1 MNVRLATESE
11 LCDVLGLCK
20 SLVKESPVFSKQP
33 FNERTTMA
41 FIQQQISKDAVLVA
55 LDEYQNIVGAAI
67 CAVYV
72 DWRTGQRI
80 AVEQGIYVLPEY
92 RTTKAGILLVK
103 GFQEWAVHNN
113 AERIQI
119 GTMSG
124 IEAERVVKL
133 YERLGFTQCGYV
145 LEQEI

>member
-11 LCDVLGLCK
+11 LGDVLDLCK
-20 SLVKESPVFSKQP
+20 SLVKESPVFSQQP
-33 FNERTTMA
+33 FNERTTTA
-41 FIQQQISKDAVLVA
+41 FIQHQINKDAVLVA

-80 AVEQGIYVLPEY
+80 AIEQGIYVLPEY
-92 RTTKAGILLVK
+92 RNTKAGILLVK
-103 GFQEWAVHNN
+103 GFKEWALHND